1 MAQLRVARADVEHI
15 RTTFSGMSERHACG
29 LVSMA
34 VSSYRYSTRRPA
46 NDTGLREQ
54 LTQLA
59 QQHPRYGYRRLCVLV
74 RRGGEAANHKRVH
87 RLYREA
93 GLCLRRKKRRH
104 LVRHRAVF
112 PKVQTSNEE
121 WALDF
126 VADALASHRHLRIL
140 SVVDV
145 FTRECLA
152 LETDTSLGSVRVIRV
167 LEQILTERGAPQRIR
182 TDNGPEFTSR
192 CFIAWCL
199 DRQIELVHIRPGK
212 PVENAHV
219 ESFHG
224 RLREECL
231 QVSWFLNLFDARRQ
245 IETWRGHYNTDRPH
259 SSLGYRTPEEF
270 AALSRAAGP
279 FSAGVGQ
286 GVSNADPLPH
296 TPIPAQT
303 GEDVE
308 GSCRMLA

>member
-1 MAQLRVARADVEHI
+1 
-15 RTTFSGMSERHACG
+15 MSERHACG
-29 LVSMA
+29 LAGIA
-34 VSSYRYSTRRPA
+34 VSSYRYASRRPA
-46 NDTGLREQ
+46 RDMGLSEQLRE
-54 LTQLA
+54 LA
-59 QQHPRYGYRRLCVLV
+59 QQHPRYGYRRLAVLV
-74 RRGGEAANHKRVH
+74 RRTGVAANHKRVH

-93 GLCLRRKKRRH
+93 GLSLRRKKRKR
-104 LVRHRAVF
+104 LMRLKCVF
-112 PKVQTSNEE
+112 PQTTASNEE

-126 VADALASHRHLRIL
+126 ATDSLASQRHLRIL

-152 LETDTSLGSVRVIRV
+152 LEMDTSLGSVRVIRA
-167 LEQILTERGAPQRIR
+167 LEQVIGERGEAPQRIR

-199 DRQIELVHIRPGK
+199 DRRIELVHIRPGK

-231 QVSWFLNLFDARRQ
+231 NVSWFLNLFDARRQ
-245 IETWRGHYNTDRPH
+245 IETWRLHYNADRPH
-259 SSLGYRTPEEF
+259 SSLGYQTPLEF
-270 AALSRAAGP
+270 AALRAAGQ

-286 GVSNADPLPH
+286 GISNADPLPH
-296 TPIPAQT
+296 TPIPAKT
-303 GEDVE
+303 GEQIEV
-308 GSCRMLA
+308 GCRMLE

>member
-1 MAQLRVARADVEHI
+1 
-15 RTTFSGMSERHACG
+15 MSERHACG
-29 LVSMA
+29 LAGIA
-34 VSSYRYSTRRPA
+34 VSSFRYASQRPA
-46 NDTGLREQ
+46 KDAGLSEQ
-54 LTQLA
+54 LKELA

-74 RRGGEAANHKRVH
+74 RRGGTGANHKRVH

-93 GLCLRRKKRRH
+93 GLSLRRKKRKR
-104 LVRHRAVF
+104 LMRERAVF
-112 PKVQTSNEE
+112 PAVETSNEE

-126 VADALASHRHLRIL
+126 ATDALASQRSLRIL

-167 LEQILTERGAPQRIR
+167 LEQIITDRGIPQRIR

-199 DRQIELVHIRPGK
+199 DRRIELVHIRPGK
-212 PVENAHV
+212 PVENAYV

-231 QVSWFLNLFDARRQ
+231 QVSWFRNLFDARHQ
-245 IETWRGHYNTDRPH
+245 IENWRGHYNTDRPH

-270 AALSRAAGP
+270 AALSRAAGQC
-279 FSAGVGQ
+279 SAGVGQ

-296 TPIPAQT
+296 TPIPAKT
-303 GEDVE
+303 GEQIEV
-308 GSCRMLA
+308 SCRMLE

>member
-1 MAQLRVARADVEHI
+1 MEQLRVARADVEHI

-29 LVSMA
+29 LASIA
-34 VSSYRYSTRRPA
+34 VSSYRYPMRKPGKDA
-46 NDTGLREQ
+46 GLREQ
-54 LTQLA
+54 LKLLA
-59 QQHPRYGYRRLCVLV
+59 QQYPRYGYRRLCVLV
-74 RRGGEAANHKRVH
+74 RRGGETANHKRVH

-93 GLCLRRKKRRH
+93 GLSLRRKKRKH
-104 LVRHRAVF
+104 LVRQKAAFPRA
-112 PKVQTSNEE
+112 QASNEE

-126 VADALASHRHLRIL
+126 VTDALASHRHLRIL

-167 LEQILTERGAPQRIR
+167 LEQIIDERGTPQRIR

-192 CFIAWCL
+192 CFLAWCL
-199 DRQIELVHIRPGK
+199 DRRIDLVHIRPGK
-212 PVENAHV
+212 PVENAYV

-231 QVSWFLNLFDARRQ
+231 QVSWFRNLFDARHQ

-259 SSLGYRTPEEF
+259 SSLGYRTPEQF
-270 AALSRAAGP
+270 AALSRAAGQ
-279 FSAGVGQ
+279 FVVDVGQ

-303 GEDVE
+303 GEQIGE
-308 GSCRMLA
+308 RCRMLR

>member
-1 MAQLRVARADVEHI
+1 VARADVERI
-15 RTTFSGMSERHACG
+15 RTALPDLSERHACG
-29 LVSMA
+29 LAGIA
-34 VSSYRYSTRRPA
+34 VSSFRYESQRPSKDA
-46 NDTGLREQ
+46 ELSQQ
-54 LTQLA
+54 LKELA

-74 RRGGEAANHKRVH
+74 RRSGEAANHKRVH

-93 GLCLRRKKRRH
+93 GLILRRKKRRH
-104 LVRHRAVF
+104 LMRQKAVF
-112 PKVQTSNEE
+112 AKVQSSNEE

-126 VADALASHRHLRIL
+126 ATDALASHRHLRIL

-152 LETDTSLGSVRVIRV
+152 LEPDTSLGSVRVIRV
-167 LEQILTERGAPQRIR
+167 LEQIINERGAPQRIR

-199 DRQIELVHIRPGK
+199 DQRIELVHIRPGK

-231 QVSWFLNLFDARRQ
+231 QVSWFRNLFDARRQ

-259 SSLGYRTPEEF
+259 SSLGYRTPLEF
-270 AALSRAAGP
+270 AALSRAAAQL
-279 FSAGVGQ
+279 SAGVGQ
-286 GVSNADPLPH
+286 GISNADPLPH

-303 GEDVE
+303 GEQIEV
-308 GSCRMLA
+308 SCRMLE